1 MERERFPRFHIG
13 ESQLPWSNEV
23 FRALGVDRCHIL
35 KGDNLPI
42 ERPSKFELA
51 VNVKTAK
58 ALDIAIAQSLLLRAD
73 EAIR

>member
-1 MERERFPRFHIG
+1 M
-13 ESQLPWSNEV
+13 N
-23 FRALGVDRCHIL
+23 RCHIL
-35 KGDNLPI
+35 KGDKLSDLPI

>member
-1 MERERFPRFHIG
+1 LTFVSTSTR
-13 ESQLPWSNEV
+13 STN
-23 FRALGVDRCHIL
+23 RCHIL

-42 ERPSKFELA
+42 ERPRKFELA

>member
-1 MERERFPRFHIG
+1 L
-13 ESQLPWSNEV
+13 SSWLPARGSWV
-23 FRALGVDRCHIL
+23 QIL
-35 KGDNLPI
+35 PGAPEFK
-42 ERPSKFELA
+42 KFELA

>member
-1 MERERFPRFHIG
+1 M
-13 ESQLPWSNEV
+13 N
-23 FRALGVDRCHIL
+23 RCHIL

-42 ERPSKFELA
+42 ERPSKFEPA

>member
-1 MERERFPRFHIG
+1 M
-13 ESQLPWSNEV
+13 N
-23 FRALGVDRCHIL
+23 RCHIL
-35 KGDNLPI
+35 KGDKLGDLSI

>member
-1 MERERFPRFHIG
+1 M
-13 ESQLPWSNEV
+13 N
-23 FRALGVDRCHIL
+23 RCHIL

-58 ALDIAIAQSLLLRAD
+58 ALDIAIAQSLLRKRPVSTVLRG
-73 EAIR
+73 